1 MMPSRLSLRPFPF
14 GRCWRLAAVLV
25 ALAAPILNQTSAGQ
39 PAAANPEPPPRP
51 RSMDDW
57 ANLSRY
63 QSANAA
69 LPAPARGE
77 ERVVFMGDSITDA
90 WPRIGPFFAG
100 KPYLGRGIGGQTTP
114 QMLVRFRADV
124 VALQPRVVVLL
135 AGINDIAGNTGPST
149 LAMIQDNLRSMVE
162 IAQANGIRV
171 VLASILPALD
181 FPWRPGLQPA
191 AKVVAMNTWIKVYA
205 ESHSCIYLDYFTAL
219 ADERGGL
226 RAEFAED
233 GIHPTRAG
241 YAVMEPLAAAAIARA
256 LAQP

>member
-1 MMPSRLSLRPFPF
+1 
-14 GRCWRLAAVLV
+14 
-25 ALAAPILNQTSAGQ
+25 
-39 PAAANPEPPPRP
+39 
-51 RSMDDW
+51 MDDW
-57 ANLSRY
+57 ANLNRY
-63 QSANAA
+63 PSANAA
-69 LPAPARGE
+69 LAAPAPGE

-124 VALQPRVVVLL
+124 VALQPRVVVIL
-135 AGINDIAGNTGPST
+135 AGINDLAGNTGPST
-149 LAMIQDNLRSMVE
+149 PAMIQHNLCSMVE

-191 AKVVAMNTWIKVYA
+191 AKVAAMNTWIKAYA
-205 ESHSCIYLDYFTAL
+205 ESQGCIHLDYFTAL

-233 GIHPTRAG
+233 GIHPNRAG